1 MYNFFH
7 ISNKYMYVGLG
18 PLINRKKREKNQSHP
33 EDFSTVTPLA
43 YFHNHRY
50 CRWFFTDFLTQYY
63 RYMFYRYD
71 WYWVTCKGTSD
82 PKTLTQVGFW
92 HISFQIGEGALLFTT
107 DYQISVHEF
116 FYKGCIKFFTL
127 QDQVGGS
134 WISHTIYV
142 PHSLVIQSK
151 LMK

>member
-63 RYMFYRYD
+63 WYMFYRYD

-92 HISFQIGEGALLFTT
+92 HFISNWGGGAPIYYRLPDFCAW
-107 DYQISVHEF
+107 IF
-116 FYKGCIKFFTL
+116 FIKVAS
-127 QDQVGGS
+127 QDQVGRVMNFTHNLCS
-134 WISHTIYV
+134 PFPCDFSPNWWSN
-142 PHSLVIQSK
+142 S
-151 LMK
+151 